1 MIHPTLLYRP
11 IHLRPH
17 PLQFCIDK
25 LLWIISLPC
34 SVVFGLHMEYPYNQ
48 YIFFGAILLD
58 LWLIYQLLYLYGTI
72 YKIESEQ
79 IVVEYGIF
87 HRHVDYLE
95 LYRVVDYNEHQTFL
109 QRLCGLKTVI
119 VDSMDKSTPRLEIK
133 GVPNK
138 VDLVAIIRERVE
150 LNKRMRRIYEV
161 TNQQ

>member
-1 MIHPTLLYRP
+1 M
-11 IHLRPH
+11 
-17 PLQFCIDK
+17 
-25 LLWIISLPC
+25 
-34 SVVFGLHMEYPYNQ
+34 
-48 YIFFGAILLD
+48 D

-95 LYRVVDYNEHQTFL
+95 LYRVVDYSEHQTFL